1 MIPFTWV
8 TIAAVG
14 GWLALIIEHRGNC
27 PPGGTACL
35 ALAGITQG
43 VYELDRHS
51 WIAGGICLGLGV
63 LFGLSAMG
71 NVQRQQDAAGT
82 DGKPE

>member
-1 MIPFTWV
+1 MAEFHLLFDARNGFTDR
-8 TIAAVG
+8 TITA
-14 GWLALIIEHRGNC
+14 